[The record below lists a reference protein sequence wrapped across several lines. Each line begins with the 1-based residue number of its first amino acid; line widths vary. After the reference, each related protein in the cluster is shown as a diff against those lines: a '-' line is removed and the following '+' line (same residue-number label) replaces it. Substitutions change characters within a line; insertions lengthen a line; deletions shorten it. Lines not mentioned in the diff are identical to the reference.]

1 MHFKIDY
8 ELQRLAR
15 LVNLPEERISKDL
28 CRASVKAGL
37 AVEYKGSYTD
47 YGHKVKEATRFEKV
61 AKVAGCL
68 IDFLGRGID
77 SDIFDAFCNLT
88 FWGEGDC
95 PRCGGEIKATGEEF
109 GHYKK
114 NGNGYDLA
122 PDWVVDGEVFEC
134 CNCGHKIPDMFNL

>member
-47 YGHKVKEATRFEKV
+47 YGHKVKEATRFQKV

-68 IDFLGRGID
+68 IDFLGRGIN

-95 PRCGGEIKATGEEF
+95 PHCGGDLHLSETEEY
-109 GHYKK
+109 GHWKD
-114 NGNGYDLA
+114 NGYEIA
-122 PDWVVDGEVFEC
+122 PEWVEDGKVYEC
-134 CNCGHKIPDMFNL
+134 SNCCELTYKNN